1 MPHPPFCDPLLLLN
15 LFAHVWQASVLC
27 SFWGAGHYFNMSV
40 HSSLMGILVLST
52 LVVSGGQ
59 DRIQC
64 DNVLLRCIISSST
77 RQTVVMGCPCPAL
90 CREHLARRML
100 NWFLISPARAWQYL
114 ETGERRWELGEWPR
128 VAVGTVQ
135 ETLATSLSV
144 SGTRRSLAERSISG
158 CCLLLG
164 RLSSALAPA
173 GCLASFPS

>member
-1 MPHPPFCDPLLLLN
+1 MAGVCA
-15 LFAHVWQASVLC
+15 LF
-27 SFWGAGHYFNMSV
+27 FFGGAGHYFNVSV

-52 LVVSGGQ
+52 LVVVSGGQ
-59 DRIQC
+59 DCIQC
-64 DNVLLRCIISSST
+64 DNVLLHYSNSSST
-77 RQTVVMGCPCPAL
+77 HQTVVMGRPCPAL
-90 CREHLARRML
+90 CREHPARRML

-128 VAVGTVQ
+128 VAVSTVQ

-144 SGTRRSLAERSISG
+144 SGTRLSLAERSISG